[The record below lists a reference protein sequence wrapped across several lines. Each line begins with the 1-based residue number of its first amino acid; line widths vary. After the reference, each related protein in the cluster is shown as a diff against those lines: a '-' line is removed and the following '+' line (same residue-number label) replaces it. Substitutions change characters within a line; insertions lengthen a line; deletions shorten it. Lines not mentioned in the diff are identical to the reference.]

1 MEDKKIPLLII
12 AGPTATGKTE
22 VAVKI
27 AKRVNGEVVS
37 ADSMLVYRGMD
48 IGTAKPTEV
57 EKQGIPH
64 HLIDVVDPD
73 DEFTAAMFQKQ
84 AREAITEIHDKG
96 RLPMLVGGTGFYID
110 VVIYEYDFGHAAPSP
125 ELRQYLWREAKEKG
139 NEVLY
144 NRLKLLDPSTAEKI
158 HANNLKRIIRALE
171 IFYQTGVSGA
181 PGRKRNKKEY
191 PLYDKL
197 FFCLYYER
205 EKLYRRIE
213 ERVDKM
219 LEAGLVREVEELL
232 ERGYQPDLV
241 SMQGLG
247 YKEIAGYLLKR
258 YSMEEAVH
266 LLKRNTR
273 RFAKRQLTWFNRYSN
288 IKWIDMGRY
297 ESVDQVAK
305 EIADIAGTKWQVG

>member
-48 IGTAKPTEV
+48 IGTAKPTEE

-73 DEFTAAMFQKQ
+73 DEFTAAMFQER
-84 AREAITEIHDKG
+84 AREAIAAIHDKG
-96 RLPMLVGGTGFYID
+96 GLPMLVGGTGFYID
-110 VVIYEYDFGHAAPSP
+110 VVIYEYDFGHAAPNP
-125 ELRQYLWREAKEKG
+125 ELRRYLWREAEEKG
-139 NEVLY
+139 NEVLH
-144 NRLKLLDPSTAEKI
+144 NRLKLLDPSTAERI

-171 IFYQTGVSGA
+171 ILYQTGASGT
-181 PGRKRNKKEY
+181 PGRKLNKKEY
-191 PLYDKL
+191 LLYDKL

-205 EKLYRRIE
+205 EKLYCRIE

-258 YSMEEAVH
+258 YSMEGSGAFIEKKYQAFCQAAVD
-266 LLKRNTR
+266 LVQT
-273 RFAKRQLTWFNRYSN
+273 
-288 IKWIDMGRY
+288 I
-297 ESVDQVAK
+297 
-305 EIADIAGTKWQVG
+305 